1 MKEKLI
7 RCYERLQGL
16 SITATKGNM
25 ETLLQCLYDLQD
37 VVGEIERMERTET
50 DGGDGGQEDHPG
62 GRDNP

>member
-1 MKEKLI
+1 MIEKLN
-7 RCYERLQGL
+7 EVFKRLQTL